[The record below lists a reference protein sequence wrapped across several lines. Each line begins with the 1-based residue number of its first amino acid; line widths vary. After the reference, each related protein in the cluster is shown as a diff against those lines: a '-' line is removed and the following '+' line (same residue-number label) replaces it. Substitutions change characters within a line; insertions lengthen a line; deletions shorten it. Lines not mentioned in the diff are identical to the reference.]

1 MKKLSSWLIIIF
13 IIMFWVFRLVVA
25 FTSSM
30 AIDFAI
36 KPIDLNIE
44 MISLFVTFIAILL
57 IVKRSL
63 LGAIIYA
70 GINIYYFGTYAYK
83 FISESG
89 NSITMEAAPDLFVA
103 MIALVLAVAALLDLA
118 LNKDRHEGKD
128 NRDTYWFYKNKKYD
142 RELDERADKNQ
153 YKQY

>member
-1 MKKLSSWLIIIF
+1 MKKMSSWLITIF
-13 IIMFWVFRLVVA
+13 IVMFWGFRVIVA

-30 AIDFAI
+30 SLDFPI

-44 MISLFVTFIAILL
+44 MVSLFITFAAILL
-57 IVKRSL
+57 IVKRKL
-63 LGAIIYA
+63 IGAIIYA
-70 GINIYYFGTYAYK
+70 GVNIYYFGTYAYK

-89 NSITMEAAPDLFVA
+89 NNVSIDSMPDLFVA
-103 MIALVLAVAALLDLA
+103 MIALVLAVSILLDLA

-153 YKQY
+153 YRL